1 MSIPDGIAQSIR
13 ELPTS
18 YLDPIAA
25 GALQEDNASALP
37 GWDAE
42 LMSVLSVGAGTVAL
56 IRCSGTAQIAT
67 GSCRWSAI
75 VKVVRPGAPNRFGG
89 VELSSPEMTEIET
102 YQSDLFA
109 RREGPF
115 RGARCFL
122 VDQREDGVYW
132 LWIEDLSDYSGAG
145 WSADQ
150 YLGAARGIGQ
160 FRGSW
165 LREETG
171 DIGRLL
177 RNGVLNNLSTQP
189 VLVDMQNALLQE
201 SQSEY
206 VREGLPGPLY
216 DTALELRASIPSLVH
231 AALKLP
237 VTLAHNDCHIR
248 NLFTSSVEA
257 PEPEIVAID
266 FAQVGVE
273 HLGVDAGGLFG
284 SGFMWTDQEAI
295 ALMDMADG
303 FYSAWLDGLRSTGWT
318 GAGEVARL
326 GFLVPLLRPT
336 IRTAGMLA
344 FVSQGMQFPLQR
356 YGGNKDDMPA
366 SFRRRFEFL
375 VPFCDEALILAR
387 QIG

>member
-1 MSIPDGIAQSIR
+1 
-13 ELPTS
+13 
-18 YLDPIAA
+18 
-25 GALQEDNASALP
+25 
-37 GWDAE
+37 
-42 LMSVLSVGAGTVAL
+42 
-56 IRCSGTAQIAT
+56 
-67 GSCRWSAI
+67 
-75 VKVVRPGAPNRFGG
+75 
-89 VELSSPEMTEIET
+89 MTEIET